1 MKSAKNELKQ
11 FVAGVVML
19 IVGLFILSQKVVVS
33 SGWFG
38 YGGTIMLGG
47 VRLNSGMI
55 MIPFIIASGA
65 SFASKLF
72 TALSVI
78 LIVASIILNTNIY
91 MVSIS
96 MYEWVIMLVLI
107 FGGAGFV
114 AKVLFSDAYKEEKHK
129 GKKKDAA
136 GEDSTQDSLDA
147 EIERM
152 KKGLK

>member
-1 MKSAKNELKQ
+1 MLLCVLSFRYADLGIKNKDAMWAFAVIFAILAAGPRLANACGL
-11 FVAGVVML
+11 VAECMIH
-19 IVGLFILSQKVVVS
+19 IVC
-33 SGWFG
+33 
-38 YGGTIMLGG
+38 IMA
-47 VRLNSGMI
+47 I
-55 MIPFIIASGA
+55 MIPFIIGIIWMFASGA

-136 GEDSTQDSLDA
+136 GRYNHFL
-147 EIERM
+147 
-152 KKGLK
+152 G